1 MSIQV
6 CAECHKPFNV
16 DGLFATNL
24 CPRCERIKDKDTVT
38 NFDSDNWIR
47 FIKQLRDRDW
57 TPAQLNCPRHT
68 FEKVPKSGR
77 YLGISLWRCLYCDGV
92 VQSS

>member
-6 CAECHKPFNV
+6 CSDCHKPFNIE
-16 DGLFATNL
+16 GLFPMNL
-24 CPRCERIKDKDTVT
+24 CPRCDRKKDNQEVT

-57 TPAQLNCPRHT
+57 TPAQLSCSRHNY
-68 FEKVPKSGR
+68 ERVPKSGR
-77 YLGISLWRCLYCDGV
+77 YLGISLWRCVYCDGV
-92 VQSS
+92 VQST